1 MPAGVGMA
9 AIVAVVR
16 RPTLWLTA
24 ASLAGRIR
32 PDQGHDIDA
41 FLCFRN
47 QTQRGG
53 DGLGP
58 PDAKDLVQFVM
69 WAKKWDQL
77 TKGAL
82 N

>member
-1 MPAGVGMA
+1 MPVGVGFA
-9 AIVAVVR
+9 AIVAVAR
-16 RPTLWLTA
+16 QPKLWVTA
-24 ASLAGRIR
+24 ASLAGRLR
-32 PDQGHDIDA
+32 PDPGYDIDA
-41 FLCFRN
+41 FLRFRN

-58 PDAKDLVQFVM
+58 PDAEDLVPFLM